1 MLKKYYSILSIFLAL
16 MFIVSCSD
24 DNNTTE
30 PTINEAELAIT
41 YLEANGDYV
50 NTSLPALVT
59 AADLKTLVE
68 TGKAYVIDLR
78 AAADYQKG
86 HIKGAK
92 NIALADLLTHLATV
106 DFTKYDKIVLVCY
119 TGQTAGF
126 ATALLRFYYADDP
139 AKRDKI
145 FDLKFGMCSWHSDF
159 ASEWKTAISNKYAS
173 QFVTTPAPAKPA
185 KGTLPTLTTGKKTG
199 KEIVQARVEALLK
212 EGFTPAGITAD
223 AMFADLSKY
232 YIANYWTEAQYL
244 NPGHVPGAYQY
255 TPKASLKYSADLLTL
270 PTNKEVI
277 IYCHTGTQS
286 SMLAAFLRVLGY
298 NAKSLLFGA
307 NSMIYDKMVETK
319 LSVWTDAEIKE
330 YEYEK

>member
-16 MFIVSCSD
+16 LFIVSCSED
-24 DNNTTE
+24 KTTE
-30 PTINEAELAIT
+30 PAIEEAKLAIE

-50 NTSLPALVT
+50 NTTLPALVT
-59 AADLKTLVE
+59 ASELKTLVE

-78 AAADYQKG
+78 AAADFQKG

-92 NIALADLLTHLATV
+92 NIALADLITHLNTV
-106 DFTKYDKIVLVCY
+106 DFSKYDKIALVCY

-126 ATALLRFYYADDP
+126 ATALMRFYYADEP
-139 AKRDKI
+139 AKRDKF
-145 FDLKFGMCSWHSDF
+145 FDLKFGMCSWHRDF
-159 ASEWKTAISNKYAS
+159 ASKWQTVLSNKYAS
-173 QFVTTPAPAKPA
+173 QFVTTPAPPKPA

-199 KEIVQARVEALLK
+199 KEIVQSRVEALLK

-232 YIANYWTEAQYL
+232 FIVNYWIESQYL

-255 TPKASLKYSADLLTL
+255 TPKQSLKYSADLLTL

-319 LSVWTDAEIKE
+319 LSIWKDSEIMD
-330 YEYEK
+330 YDYEK

>member
-1 MLKKYYSILSIFLAL
+1 MLKKYYSILSIFLVL
-16 MFIVSCSD
+16 LIIVSCSED
-24 DNNTTE
+24 KTTE
-30 PTINEAELAIT
+30 PTINEAELALN

-50 NTSLPALVT
+50 NTTLPALTT
-59 AADLKTLVE
+59 ASELKTLVE

-78 AAADYQKG
+78 AAADFQKG

-92 NIALADLLTHLATV
+92 NIALADLITHLNTV
-106 DFTKYDKIVLVCY
+106 DFTKYDKIALVCY

-126 ATALLRFYYADDP
+126 ATALMRFYYADEP

-145 FDLKFGMCSWHSDF
+145 FDLKFGMCSWHQDF
-159 ASEWKTAISNKYAS
+159 ADKWKQAISNKYAS

-185 KGTLPTLTTGKKTG
+185 KGNLPTLTTGKKTA

-212 EGFTPAGITAD
+212 EGFGPAGITAD
-223 AMFADLSKY
+223 GMFADLSKY
-232 YIANYWTEAQYL
+232 FIVNYWTEAQYL

-255 TPKASLKYSADLLTL
+255 TPKQSLKSTQDLLTL

-307 NSMIYDKMVETK
+307 NTMIYDKMVEAK
-319 LSVWTDAEIKE
+319 LSIWKDAEIMN

>member
-1 MLKKYYSILSIFLAL
+1 MLKKYYSILSIFFAL
-16 MFIVSCSD
+16 LFIVSCSED
-24 DNNTTE
+24 KTTE

-50 NTSLPALVT
+50 NTALPALTT
-59 AADLKTLVE
+59 ATELKTLVE
-68 TGKAYVIDLR
+68 TNKAYVIDLR

-86 HIKGAK
+86 YIKGAK
-92 NIALADLLTHLATV
+92 NIALADLITHLNTV
-106 DFTKYDKIVLVCY
+106 DFTKYDKIALVCY

-126 ATALLRFYYADDP
+126 ATALLRFYYADEP

-145 FDLKFGMCSWHSDF
+145 FDLKFGMCSWNDDF
-159 ASEWKTAISNKYAS
+159 AAKWKTTISNKYAS
-173 QFVTTPAPAKPA
+173 QFVTTAAPAKPA
-185 KGTLPTLTTGKKTG
+185 KGTLPSLTTGKKTG

-212 EGFTPAGITAD
+212 EGFGAAGVTAD
-223 AMFADLSKY
+223 ALFADLTKY

-255 TPKASLKYSADLLTL
+255 TPKESLKYSKDLLTL
-270 PTNKEVI
+270 PINKEVI

-286 SMLAAFLRVLGY
+286 SMLAGFLRVLGY

-319 LSVWTDAEIKE
+319 LSIWKDAEIMN
-330 YEYEK
+330 YDYEK